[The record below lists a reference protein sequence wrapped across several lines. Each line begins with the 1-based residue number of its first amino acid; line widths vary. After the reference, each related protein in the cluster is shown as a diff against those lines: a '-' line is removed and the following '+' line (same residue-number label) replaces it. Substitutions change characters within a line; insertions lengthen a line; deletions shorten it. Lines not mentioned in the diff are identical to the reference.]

1 MSEKLEDGQVFL
13 KSYDDFQ
20 SFVNKKIDEQTRL
33 ELSLARAHAEWV
45 FVQNLLDILKSENK
59 FLSKDKFINLVS
71 AKKLRMGDPYNHF
84 GTEGGGSACDRA
96 NRWYQENKKDTL
108 QEREAYWDN
117 VKKCLFGNPK
127 DSTRGLINI
136 DNLTNNDIGE
146 IINLICSDLTIK
158 DEESFFTRE

>member
-45 FVQNLLDILKSENK
+45 SVQNLLDILKSENK

-71 AKKLRMGDPYNHF
+71 AKKLRIGNPYNHF
-84 GTEGGGSACDRA
+84 GTKAGSACDRTI
-96 NRWYQENKKDTL
+96 RWYQGNKEDTL
-108 QEREAYWDN
+108 KERKKYWDY